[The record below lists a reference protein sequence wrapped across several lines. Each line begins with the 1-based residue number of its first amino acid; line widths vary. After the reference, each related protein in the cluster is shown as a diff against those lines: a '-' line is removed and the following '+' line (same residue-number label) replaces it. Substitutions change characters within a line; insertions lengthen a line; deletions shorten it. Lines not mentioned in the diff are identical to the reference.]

1 MELSVYTSEHYMRQ
15 ALFEA
20 EKAAEKG
27 EIPVGAV
34 IVCRNK
40 IVARAYNETETL
52 NDVTAHAEMIALT
65 SASNYIGAKYLP
77 ECTLYVTLE
86 PCVMCAGA
94 LFWSQIGKMVYG
106 ADDPQRGYTRVGTSI
121 LHPKTVVEK
130 GVLKQECKGLI
141 DDFFR
146 NLRE

>member
-1 MELSVYTSEHYMRQ
+1 MELTVHSTEHFMRQ
-15 ALFEA
+15 ALQEA
-20 EKAAEKG
+20 ERAYSEG

-34 IVCRNK
+34 VVCRNK
-40 IVARAYNETETL
+40 IIARAYNQTETL
-52 NDVTAHAEMIALT
+52 NDVTAHSEMIALT

-77 ECTLYVTLE
+77 ECTIYVTLE

-94 LFWSQIGKMVYG
+94 LFWAQIGKLVYG
-106 ADDPQRGYTRVGTSI
+106 ADDIQRGYSKSGANI

-130 GVLKQECKGLI
+130 GVLKDECKSLLDG
-141 DDFFR
+141 FFK